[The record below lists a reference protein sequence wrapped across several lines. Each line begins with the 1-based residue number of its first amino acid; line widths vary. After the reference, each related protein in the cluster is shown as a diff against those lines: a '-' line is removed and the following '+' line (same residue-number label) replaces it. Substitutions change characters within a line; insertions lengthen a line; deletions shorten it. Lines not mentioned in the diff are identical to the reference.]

1 MDKLFAL
8 ALAGAC
14 CTASA
19 QTPATN
25 PMPDGSQDMYIG
37 LGAVSAPRY
46 EGGRD
51 RKVSALP
58 VLQVQWSNGVFISG
72 MSAGVHLSS
81 QPAIEF
87 GPLLGMLARRDESG
101 SARGIGHIE
110 TASGPATMLPPM
122 STNGKTSL
130 AGATRLSGMDEIGY
144 RLQVGGFFNYYL
156 TPAMRVTNSLLY
168 GSGKDHN
175 GLRWSIDLQQLAP
188 QFAPHHALSLSAG
201 LTAASRKDSQSY
213 FGVTP
218 DEAARSMNPVYDA
231 AGGLRDAHLGL
242 RWNWAWSPAWMLT
255 TNLKAARLLGSAK
268 DSPLTERPTNVTVS
282 TAIAYRF

>member
-14 CTASA
+14 CTAAA

-46 EGGRD
+46 EGGRE

-72 MSAGVHLSS
+72 ASAGMHLSS

-87 GPLLGMLARRDESG
+87 GPLLALAARRDESG
-101 SARGIGHIE
+101 SARGPGQIDG
-110 TASGPATMLPPM
+110 ATFLPPVIVADK
-122 STNGKTSL
+122 TGK
-130 AGATRLSGMDEIGY
+130 AGGSRLGGMDEIGY
-144 RLQVGGFFNYYL
+144 RLQAGGFFNYYL
-156 TPAMRVTNSLLY
+156 TPSMRLTNSLLY
-168 GSGKDHN
+168 GSGKDRN
-175 GLRWSIDLQQLAP
+175 GLRWALDVQTLAP
-188 QFAPHHALSLSAG
+188 QFAPHHSLSLTAG
-201 LTAASRKDSQSY
+201 LTLANRNDNQSY
-213 FGVTP
+213 FGVTRA
-218 DEAARSMNPVYDA
+218 EAARSINPAYDA
-231 AGGLRDAHLGL
+231 AGGLKDAHLGV
-242 RWNWAWSPAWMLT
+242 RWNWALSPAWLLT
-255 TNLKAARLLGSAK
+255 SNLKAAHLLGSAK
-268 DSPLTERPTNVTVS
+268 DSPLAERPTNVTVS